1 MNNGQNT
8 EYNME
13 IAGLAPHPVEEWE
26 RMLRFVA
33 LTSEERRAMLGTV
46 EPLLRIGPKLVED
59 TYNYLQQFPETA
71 AILGWEDGFDETHL
85 QERRRFFAIWV
96 ARTVGMDMSSDLAM
110 YLFRAGKYHAA
121 HGPRAIHVPE
131 VYVTGSIGLVQATF
145 ASAIAAEV
153 HDAAVAARAL
163 GGWAKYLS
171 VQLNQM
177 TLGYRVARALDSGE
191 VAVKLNLFGRLRPL
205 VGQQELTVHT
215 AEQTTAAEVLR
226 KFFDYLPQTRS
237 EALDRIWREAP
248 PHRPDSLWSEVVPVY
263 VPKYAWRVLLN
274 GRDLRYHGGF
284 HAPVHTG
291 DAMAIFP
298 PGR

>member
-1 MNNGQNT
+1 MNNGQDA

-33 LTSEERRAMLGTV
+33 LTLDEKQAMLSTV

-59 TYNYLQQFPETA
+59 TYNYLQQVPETA
-71 AILGWEDGFDETHL
+71 AILGWEEGFDQAHL
-85 QERRRFFAIWV
+85 QERRRFFAVWV
-96 ARTVGMDMSSDLAM
+96 ARTVGMDLGTDFAS
-110 YLFRAGKYHAA
+110 YLFRAGKIHAA

-131 VYVTGSIGLVQATF
+131 TYVTGSMGLVQATF
-145 ASAIAAEV
+145 AGAIAAEV
-153 HDAAVAARAL
+153 RDAATAARAL

-177 TLGYRVARALDSGE
+177 TLGYRVARALDNGD
-191 VAVKLNLFGRLRPL
+191 VPIRLNLFGRMRPL
-205 VGQQELTVHT
+205 VGQNQLTVHT

-237 EALDRIWREAP
+237 EALDRIWREVP
-248 PHRPDSLWSEVVPVY
+248 PQRADSLWPEIVPVY
-263 VPKYAWRVLLN
+263 VPKNAWRVLLN
-274 GRDLRYHGGF
+274 GRDLKYHGGF
-284 HAPVHTG
+284 RVPVHAG
-291 DAMAIFP
+291 DEMAIFP

>member
-1 MNNGQNT
+1 MNNGQDI

-33 LTSEERRAMLGTV
+33 LTPEEKHAMLATV
-46 EPLLRIGPKLVED
+46 EALLRIAPRLVED
-59 TYNYLQQFPETA
+59 TYNYLQQVPETA
-71 AILGWEDGFDETHL
+71 AILGWEEGFDQAHL
-85 QERRRFFAIWV
+85 QERRRFFAVWV
-96 ARTVGMDMSSDLAM
+96 ARTIGMDLGTDFAT
-110 YLFRAGKYHAA
+110 YLFRAGKIHAA

-131 VYVTGSIGLVQATF
+131 TFVTGSMGLVQATF
-145 ASAIAAEV
+145 AGAIAAEV
-153 HDAAVAARAL
+153 RDAATAARAL

-177 TLGYRVARALDSGE
+177 TLGYRVARALDNGD
-191 VAVKLNLFGRLRPL
+191 VPIRLNLFGRMRPL
-205 VGQQELTVHT
+205 VGQNQLTVHA

-237 EALDRIWREAP
+237 EALDRIWREVP
-248 PHRPDSLWSEVVPVY
+248 PQRADSLWPEIVPVY
-263 VPKYAWRVLLN
+263 VPKNAWRVLLN
-274 GRDLRYHGGF
+274 GRDLKYHGGF
-284 HAPVHTG
+284 GVPVHAG
-291 DAMAIFP
+291 DEMAIFP